1 LEFTITFLKT
11 FYLAI
16 KLGAPLLLI
25 IVVSILILGL
35 IVGRIE
41 KWKPGEAIYWSCV
54 TATTVGYGDFRPAR
68 GFSRFLAILI
78 AVHGLIIFAI
88 LGSVAVQ
95 ATLIAAE
102 THIDLRAIR
111 SLKN

>member
-1 LEFTITFLKT
+1 MEFTITFLKT

-16 KLGAPLLLI
+16 KLGAPLILTEVSSI
-25 IVVSILILGL
+25 IIMGL

-41 KWKPGEAIYWSCV
+41 KWKLGEAIYWSCV

-68 GFSRFLAILI
+68 GFSRFLAIVI
-78 AVHGLIIFAI
+78 AVQGLIIFAI

-95 ATLIAAE
+95 STFIAFE
-102 THIDLRAIR
+102 THPDVQAIR
-111 SLKN
+111 SLRN